1 MAALDALS
9 AIEEPSNLFLEH
21 ETIHKVTSVPS
32 IPTIV
37 APGRK
42 NRALPRE
49 SRATRFRQKAKFLY
63 TRTDNQTNVL
73 TCPECRRTQFSSI
86 QGLYNHARITHQL
99 EWGNHDDCVRACSVP
114 RDDLDLNEGTEVALT
129 LLGVRGLFE
138 RAVEEPSPL
147 PVVDAMDVDEPA
159 PDPEAT
165 NHIRRT
171 LGVHAETFALAS
183 VLGKEVK
190 RREIRARNED
200 EDVDIDSLDNK
211 RSKWHMPRMHRSLAK
226 PEPPR
231 EEAIQAPPNVHE
243 AKNIIPDAVGH
254 SSNFGLQPNS
264 SRFHIAARVV
274 VMDRSLHLGS
284 YSLPR
289 ILLPFFIH
297 INIHRHA
304 TGGIQIYT

>member
-1 MAALDALS
+1 M
-9 AIEEPSNLFLEH
+9 
-21 ETIHKVTSVPS
+21 
-32 IPTIV
+32 
-37 APGRK
+37 
-42 NRALPRE
+42 
-49 SRATRFRQKAKFLY
+49 
-63 TRTDNQTNVL
+63 
-73 TCPECRRTQFSSI
+73 
-86 QGLYNHARITHQL
+86 
-99 EWGNHDDCVRACSVP
+99 
-114 RDDLDLNEGTEVALT
+114 ALT